1 MIKMQV
7 ISILFNNTFM
17 KKILVFVFLLVSMI
31 GQAQFNRA
39 TGLSFDDNKYLETRR
54 LSTSLKFSSTELPI
68 AVSLKSYCPKPGNQ
82 GSIGSCVGWATG
94 YAALTIAKAVQENN
108 TNTDNITSKARS
120 ARFIY
125 DQIVDQCPNGSV
137 LNDAFN
143 LVQTQG
149 DCLFTEFDPK
159 TCKQI
164 PGSDIKAL
172 ASSFKI
178 KDFYKLFESSASSE
192 QKINETKNSLN
203 AKKPVVIGM
212 MVSETFNRV
221 GPSGEWNPPSNDNNI
236 GGHALCVIGF
246 DDAKQ
251 RFEIINSWGTDWGN
265 KGFFT
270 ISYSDYGK
278 LCKYGFQFTLN
289 STVVNPITSLS
300 GNFQFKKYAGYNSAT
315 QKPEFTE
322 VTPMLNG
329 ATYTLT
335 STVRVNDFF
344 RISASNIPK
353 DKYVYIIS
361 LKPDGTTDM
370 VFPTSSIVY
379 GVSVK
384 DIPVVPYNNVVL
396 EIPADEKKGL
406 TTDQAGNDVLCILF
420 SSKSIDNIDNVLKN
434 IQSGSGSFE
443 SRLKTALGD
452 KLIPS
457 SDITYNNNVMGVTAK
472 TTSMGSI
479 VPIILKVNVIK

>member
-1 MIKMQV
+1 
-7 ISILFNNTFM
+7 M
-17 KKILVFVFLLVSMI
+17 KKIFVFVFLLVSAI
-31 GQAQFNRA
+31 GSAQSNRA
-39 TGLSFDDNKYLETRR
+39 TGLSFDDDKYLNTKR
-54 LSTSLKFSSTELPI
+54 LSTSLKFTSAELPI
-68 AVSLKSYCPKPGNQ
+68 AFSLKNYCPKPGNQ
-82 GSIGSCVGWATG
+82 GQIGSCVGWATG
-94 YAALTIAKAVQENN
+94 YAALTIAKAIQDNN
-108 TNTDNITSKARS
+108 TSTESITRNARS

-137 LNDAFN
+137 INDAFN

-149 DCLFTEFDPK
+149 DCLFTEFEPS

-164 PGSDIKAL
+164 PGSNIKAL

-178 KDFYKLFESSASSE
+178 KDFYKLFESSASAD

-212 MVSETFNRV
+212 MVSESFNRV
-221 GPSGEWNPPSNDNNI
+221 GPSGEWNPPSNDYNI
-236 GGHALCVIGF
+236 GGHALCVIGY
-246 DDAKQ
+246 DDARQ

-265 KGFFT
+265 RGFFT
-270 ISYSDYGK
+270 ISYADYGK

-289 STVVNPITSLS
+289 SPVVGPVSSLS
-300 GNFQFKKYAGYNSAT
+300 GNFQFKKYSGYNSST

-322 VTPMLNG
+322 VTPKLNG
-329 ATYTLT
+329 TTYTLS

-361 LKPDGTTDM
+361 LKPDGSTDM
-370 VFPTSSIVY
+370 LFPTSSIVY

-384 DIPVVPYNNVVL
+384 DIPVVPYSNVVL

-406 TTDQAGNDVLCILF
+406 TTDQAGDDVLCILF
-420 SSKSIDNIDNVLKN
+420 SSKSIDDIDNVLKN
-434 IQSGSGSFE
+434 IKRATGSFE
-443 SRLKTALGD
+443 SRLRSALGD
-452 KLIPS
+452 KLIPY
-457 SDITYNNNVMGVTAK
+457 SDITYSNNVMGVSSR
-472 TTSMGSI
+472 TTSTGTI
-479 VPIILKVNVIK
+479 APIILKVSVIN